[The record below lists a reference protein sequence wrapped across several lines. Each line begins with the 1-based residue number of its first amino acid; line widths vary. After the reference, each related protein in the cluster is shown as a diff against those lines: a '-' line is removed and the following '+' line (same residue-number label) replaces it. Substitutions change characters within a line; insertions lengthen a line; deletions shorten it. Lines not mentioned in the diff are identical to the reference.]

1 MSFPLTKPKK
11 SSSMSRSERKHLDG
25 LKAQARAFRRQTIRI
40 LNPMPGGVTRIPLE
54 KAVKH
59 VARGAARWVTVK
71 GGERTIE
78 FGGHQRDT
86 AERVQRQIHS
96 TIATDD
102 QMAELPLLKPREM
115 LAPSP
120 RKHFW
125 SKSSVD
131 PRFRVS
137 DVNKPFVPR
146 KVD

>member
-1 MSFPLTKPKK
+1 
-11 SSSMSRSERKHLDG
+11 MSRSERKHLDG

-40 LNPMPGGVTRIPLE
+40 KNPMPGGVTRISLE
-54 KAVKH
+54 RAVKH
-59 VARGAARWVTVK
+59 VARGAAEWVTVA
-71 GGERTIE
+71 GGERCIE
-78 FGGHQRDT
+78 FTGHQREA

-102 QMAELPLLKPREM
+102 QMQQLPLLKPREM

-125 SKSSVD
+125 SKTSVD

-137 DVNKPFVPR
+137 DVNKPYVPR
-146 KVD
+146 KVNES